1 MMHYTK
7 EQLEREIEK
16 TEGKI
21 RLMQY
26 AIDTGKKIEVPAN
39 ERTDNITI
47 EMSHESLP
55 WILEIVKDELKR
67 LKTLREEIYGSK

>member
-1 MMHYTK
+1 MIQYTK

-26 AIDTGKKIEVPAN
+26 AIDTGKKIEFPAN

-47 EMSHESLP
+47 EMSHDSLP
-55 WILEIVKDELKR
+55 WILELVKDELKR
-67 LKTLREEIYGSK
+67 LKTLREEIYGTE